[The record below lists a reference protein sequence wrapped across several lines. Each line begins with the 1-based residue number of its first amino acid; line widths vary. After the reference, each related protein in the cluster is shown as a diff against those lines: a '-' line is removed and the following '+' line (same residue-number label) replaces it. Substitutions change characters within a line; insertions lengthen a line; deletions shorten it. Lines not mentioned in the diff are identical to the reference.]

1 MAYDLEEQ
9 EKLDAIRDWW
19 AQYGALIVSLFVA
32 AAIAV
37 VGYRGWQWYQGH
49 KASQAMGYYEALEA
63 SAQRDD
69 DKALERLKAASKT
82 LQDDFPRSGYTVRGA
97 LLAAQA
103 LQARDDLDGA
113 AKQLQWILDHHDSPA
128 FVDLAKLRL
137 GGVLMAQ
144 EKYDDALKILE
155 SPSEPFAGLFADRR
169 GDILLAQ
176 GQAEQARE
184 QWETALQALEQ
195 ESVSQVVRLKL
206 DALRG
211 G

>member
-19 AQYGALIVSLFVA
+19 AQYGALMVSLFVA

-113 AKQLQWILDHHDSPA
+113 AKQLRWILDHHESPA

-137 GGVLMAQ
+137 GGILMAQ

-195 ESVSQVVRLKL
+195 ESISQVVRLKL

>member
-113 AKQLQWILDHHDSPA
+113 AKQLRWILDHHESPA

-137 GGVLMAQ
+137 GGILMAQ

-195 ESVSQVVRLKL
+195 ESISQVVRLKL

>member
-113 AKQLQWILDHHDSPA
+113 AKQLRWILDHHESPA

-137 GGVLMAQ
+137 GGILMAQ

>member
-19 AQYGALIVSLFVA
+19 AQYGALIVGLFVA

-82 LQDDFPRSGYTVRGA
+82 LREDFPRSGYTVRGA

-113 AKQLQWILDHHDSPA
+113 AKQLQWILDHSDTPA

-137 GGVLMAQ
+137 GGILMTQ
-144 EKYDDALKILE
+144 EKYDQALKILE
-155 SPSEPFAGLFADRR
+155 SPSDPFIGLFADRR

-176 GQAEQARE
+176 GEAEQAKE

-195 ESVSQVVRLKL
+195 ENVSQVVRLKL